1 MAFLGLFNKND
12 KTLESDIIKNI
23 AKNINVENAI
33 ITYLLLQA
41 KANSI
46 SLAKKNDRTYIC
58 FCNKEINDFLNE
70 WYTLLQMHQ
79 KKKLSDKM
87 YDIYINNQLEENK
100 LTDEN
105 KTSELSDDFD

>member
-1 MAFLGLFNKND
+1 MALFGFMNKKD
-12 KTLESDIIKNI
+12 KTLKDSIIENI
-23 AKNINVENAI
+23 AKNVNVENAI

-41 KANSI
+41 RANNI

-100 LTDEN
+100 LTDES